1 MKNENKA
8 VNRRAFL
15 KTTGAVVIGSS
26 MINKLGFAGHP
37 LQASSNTLKVG
48 LIGCGGRGAGAASQ
62 ALQADANIVLTAM
75 GDVFQDR
82 LDESYK
88 ELAEMYPEK
97 VKVDKA
103 HKFVGFDAYKKV
115 IESDVDVVLLATP
128 PAFRPDHMM
137 AAIEAG
143 KHAFCEKP
151 VAIDAPGVRKVL
163 AAAKKAKEKK
173 LSVVSGFCFRYDFA
187 KRALFDKV
195 LKGEIGEIKNV
206 YTVRNGGELWTKPR
220 QPGWTD
226 MEYQLRNWL
235 YYDWLSGDFITE
247 MMVHSLDMMS
257 WAMGDKNPIKATGT
271 GGRQSRTGEIYGNA
285 YDHFAIEYEYE
296 KGVKGMHMSRQQD
309 GCSFTN
315 RVEIA
320 GSQGNAFIQGDKHE
334 LTGKVNWHYSG
345 EKNDMYQTEHDE
357 LFASI
362 RQGTP
367 INDGELMA
375 RSSMLG
381 VLGRMVAYTGQT
393 ITWDE
398 AMNSNVA
405 LAPAIDQY
413 SWALK
418 WATAEVAKPGITKVF

>member
-163 AAAKKAKEKK
+163 AAAKKAKEMKRDQEK
-173 LSVVSGFCFRYDFA
+173 EFSGTNVAVAGSSTVARVTASFDSWLFTNDTNGTSGTQYTFSGGVPTTARTDGTD
-187 KRALFDKV
+187 RAWSEAL
-195 LKGEIGEIKNV
+195 LKAALLLQYNA
-206 YTVRNGGELWTKPR
+206 GGEVS
-220 QPGWTD
+220 
-226 MEYQLRNWL
+226 MC
-235 YYDWLSGDFITE
+235 
-247 MMVHSLDMMS
+247 MVSPAKKQETS
-257 WAMGDKNPIKATGT
+257 SFAGIA
-271 GGRQSRTGEIYGNA
+271 EIRFEA
-285 YDHFAIEYEYE
+285 
-296 KGVKGMHMSRQQD
+296 KG
-309 GCSFTN
+309 
-315 RVEIA
+315 
-320 GSQGNAFIQGDKHE
+320 
-334 LTGKVNWHYSG
+334 
-345 EKNDMYQTEHDE
+345 
-357 LFASI
+357 
-362 RQGTP
+362 
-367 INDGELMA
+367 
-375 RSSMLG
+375 
-381 VLGRMVAYTGQT
+381 
-393 ITWDE
+393 
-398 AMNSNVA
+398 
-405 LAPAIDQY
+405 
-413 SWALK
+413 
-418 WATAEVAKPGITKVF
+418 AKPTTIIGSIDVYSSDFGNLDIVPNRFMPTDLAYLIDPSQVKKRTLRPYFVEELAKTGDSSKFHLIEESGLEVTNEAAHAVIRDLS